1 MERVVVKEFTKT
13 LRDHGMKVTPQRI
26 AIYDILMNTTEHPS
40 AEVIYKKL
48 APVYPT
54 MSLATVYKSLDVFKK
69 AGLVQE
75 INVGESSF
83 RYDANISSHPH
94 IICTTCHKVDDV
106 EEAIFSDLVDKVNSF
121 TNYSIHR
128 QQLYFYGLC
137 PQCK

>member
-1 MERVVVKEFTKT
+1 MKDFAKI

-26 AIYDILMNTTEHPS
+26 AIYDILIHTTEHPS

-48 APVYPT
+48 APIYPT
-54 MSLATVYKSLDVFKK
+54 MSLATVYKSLDAFKK

-75 INVGESSF
+75 LNVGECSF
-83 RYDANISSHPH
+83 RYDAKTNSHPH
-94 IICTTCHKVDDV
+94 IICTSCHRVDDIQ
-106 EEAIFSDLVDKVNSF
+106 EDIFSDLFQKVNAF
-121 TNYSIHR
+121 TNYSVHK